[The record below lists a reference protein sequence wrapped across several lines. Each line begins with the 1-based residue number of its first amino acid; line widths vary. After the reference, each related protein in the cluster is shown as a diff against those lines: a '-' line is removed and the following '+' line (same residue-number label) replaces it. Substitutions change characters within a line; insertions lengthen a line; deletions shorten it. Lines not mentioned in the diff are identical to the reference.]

1 MVKAAIALSLIAGL
15 ANSVRAQDKIMPID
29 IKTVL
34 KLAGSSNLDVAEI
47 NARYELAKAQQL
59 EAKEWMIPTVSPG
72 VLLMSYKGIAQATDG
87 TFVDVDKN
95 SFWAGVNVTSEWD
108 LGNAVYSYLAAKQ
121 NVESVGYETMVEQN
135 RANVQAVQSFYNL
148 SAAQSKLVALEKVA
162 LKSEDIVTQ
171 IALQVEQGITYK
183 SDLLLAKSNLNHIKI
198 EVSKARSGI
207 QRNSHELLELLNISD
222 NVQLFVS
229 DSLLIPVNLV
239 DTSKVEFTSAFDKR
253 PELMVFNSRIEG
265 FKIDRKS
272 QTTGLLLPNVNF
284 GLNNGP
290 YGPYF
295 SPEGNA
301 LNYYVGAKWEIP
313 LGALFYGGTKKA
325 FDARIRI
332 AGINV
337 DRAKNEIRREI
348 QDEQMNLQTSKVRM
362 KLAES
367 SVAFA
372 SEGLDQSIE
381 RQRLGTAIP
390 LEVIRAQE
398 QMMEAELDLIDA
410 VTQYNKAQYSLYI
423 ALGNNP

>member
-1 MVKAAIALSLIAGL
+1 MAKAVIALLLIARL
-15 ANSVRAQDKIMPID
+15 ANSVQAQDKIMPID

-59 EAKEWMIPTVSPG
+59 EAKEWMIPTISPG

-121 NVESVGYETMVEQN
+121 NVESVGYEKMVEQN
-135 RANVQAVQSFYNL
+135 RANVQAVQSFYDL

-198 EVSKARSGI
+198 EVSKARSAI

-222 NVQLFVS
+222 NVQLLVS
-229 DSLLIPVNLV
+229 DSLLVPVNLV

-272 QTTGLLLPNVNF
+272 QTTGLLLPNINF